1 MNRWKKWIQTRVV
14 RSRLP
19 LYFACLVLLVIG
31 LLIVPLYLMY
41 SNKLKAQIATI
52 NGAQLA
58 QIQASLDRI
67 LQGIDRSTI
76 KLSEDTHVK
85 RFVFLERNSLFENEE
100 DYQLS
105 LKRLYDV
112 LRNEEKFYE
121 NMATI
126 YLYIPETGQMITGQQ
141 ALPLEQFDDRSF
153 VAELADPGQPAFRWL
168 GRRTAD
174 AFKIQGDTAQ
184 HEVISFY
191 RKFSHDGEAAESM
204 LVMNVRLELL
214 HKFLREFRSE
224 YPLALLIMD
233 ANHDVIYAQAKDM
246 ALAEPEVARLLA
258 NAGDDYLVS
267 EASSRYSH
275 WTYTV
280 AIEKAWILRPVRM
293 IGQITFGVA
302 LAVLLCGLAAS
313 LYFSRRYVRPL
324 EQTLGQWAGKGGITR
339 EALAAELAGELA
351 APGVDLLHAEV
362 KRLVTSATM
371 YGQIVEQNR
380 PVIKDRMLL
389 DLLRNNRWASSRLIP
404 LGIKPGGGYYQV
416 CLALLDD
423 GQELGEHILYAALN
437 IGQESLAKLGCLV
450 EAVPVHEHSF
460 ALICC
465 SAEPG
470 GGEQTAG
477 QGIGAGEDEG
487 EAAAAAGAGNVG
499 GDQDEGDVE
508 NESGRLAARGDGAAA
523 HGKAAPVSRER
534 LQEELLALQ
543 HNLQLFLKMSW
554 TIGAGGAYASD
565 AKVSQSYREAAIA
578 VHHRAY
584 RGKGAIIHFADL
596 PGSAAIPTEDEW
608 LKYKASI
615 IASVRTGNK
624 QQLAEALEQLAEWL
638 EQHSNG
644 RINHMNYI
652 FYSILIS
659 VEQIIYELNLNR
671 RLVFADGQSIFALID
686 TCTTLVEIRHVL
698 LDTCGKMIDY
708 LASRPF
714 TGKASLIS
722 TVADYIQASYMEEH
736 LSLESVASRFNM
748 NPSYLGQLMKRELGK
763 TFLQYVT
770 EARIERAKQLL
781 AQTARTVQDISGE
794 VGYSNRSTF
803 IRVFKSAVGLTPSEY
818 RNRLHAAHDADSAG
832 R

>member
-1 MNRWKKWIQTRVV
+1 MNNWRKWIRTRVI

-19 LYFACLVLLVIG
+19 LYFACLVLLVIA
-31 LLIVPLYLMY
+31 LLIVPLYAMY
-41 SNKLKAQIATI
+41 TSKLKAQIATI
-52 NGAQLA
+52 NGAQLS

-105 LKRLYDV
+105 LRRLYDV

-121 NMATI
+121 NMVTV
-126 YLYIPETGQMITGQQ
+126 YLYIPETGQVITGQQ
-141 ALPLEQFDDRSF
+141 AQPLEQFKDRDF
-153 VAELADPGQPAFRWL
+153 VAQLADPGQPTFRWL

-174 AFKIQGDTAQ
+174 VFNIQGDTAQ

-191 RKFSHDGEAAESM
+191 RTFSNDGEAPESM
-204 LVMNVRLELL
+204 MVMNVRLELL

-224 YPLALLIMD
+224 YPLALLITD

-246 ALAEPEVARLLA
+246 TLADPQVARLLA
-258 NAGDDYLVS
+258 GADDDYLVS

-275 WTYTV
+275 WTYAV
-280 AIEKAWILRPVRM
+280 AIDKAWILRPVRM

-302 LAVLLCGLAAS
+302 AAVLLCGLAVS

-324 EQTLGQWAGKGGITR
+324 EQTLGQWAGKASMAR
-339 EALAAELAGELA
+339 EAVAAELAGELA

-371 YGQIVEQNR
+371 YGQVVEQNR

-404 LGIKPGGGYYQV
+404 LGIEPGGGYYQV
-416 CLALLDD
+416 CVALLDD
-423 GQELGEHILYAALN
+423 GQELGEHLLYAALN

-450 EAVPVHEHSF
+450 QAVPISEHSF
-460 ALICC
+460 ALIC
-465 SAEPG
+465 G
-470 GGEQTAG
+470 GGETG
-477 QGIGAGEDEG
+477 VG
-487 EAAAAAGAGNVG
+487 EALLVTRA
-499 GDQDEGDVE
+499 
-508 NESGRLAARGDGAAA
+508 
-523 HGKAAPVSRER
+523 R

-543 HNLQLFLKMSW
+543 SNLKTFLKMSW
-554 TIGAGGAYASD
+554 TIGAGGAYESD
-565 AKVSQSYREAAIA
+565 TLVSRSYREAAIA
-578 VHHRAY
+578 VHHRVY
-584 RGKGAIIHFADL
+584 RGKGAIIHFEDL
-596 PGSAAIPTEDEW
+596 PGSAAVPTEDEW

-624 QQLAEALEQLAEWL
+624 EQLGEAVEQLAEWL
-638 EQHSNG
+638 EQHSSG

-671 RLVFADGQSIFALID
+671 RHVFADGQSIFALVD

-698 LDTCGKMIDY
+698 LATCGKMIDY
-708 LASRPF
+708 LANRPF
-714 TGKASLIS
+714 AGKASMIS
-722 TVADYIQASYMEEH
+722 AVAEYIQSSYTEEH
-736 LSLESVASRFNM
+736 LSLESVAQRFHM

-781 AQTARTVQDISGE
+781 AQNVRTIQDISGE

-803 IRVFKSAVGLTPSEY
+803 IRVFKNAVGMTPSEY
-818 RNRLHAAHDADSAG
+818 RNRPPAAHDVESAG
-832 R
+832 RR

>member
-1 MNRWKKWIQTRVV
+1 MNRWKRWYQTRVV

-121 NMATI
+121 NMVTI
-126 YLYIPETGQMITGQQ
+126 YLYIPETGQIITGQQ
-141 ALPLEQFDDRSF
+141 ALPLEQFDERGF
-153 VAELADPGQPAFRWL
+153 VEQLADPGQPSFRWL

-174 AFKIQGDTAQ
+174 AFKIQGDAAQ

-191 RKFSHDGEAAESM
+191 RKFSHDGEAAEAM
-204 LVMNVRLELL
+204 MVMNVRLELL

-233 ANHDVIYAQAKDM
+233 ANQEMIYAQAKDM
-246 ALAEPEVARLLA
+246 ALAEPEVAHLLA
-258 NAGDDYLVS
+258 KSGADYLVS

-293 IGQITFGVA
+293 IGQITIGVA
-302 LAVLLCGLAAS
+302 MAVLLCGLAAS

-324 EQTLGQWAGKGGITR
+324 ERTLGQWAGKGGIAR
-339 EALAAELAGELA
+339 EELAAELAGELA
-351 APGVDLLHAEV
+351 APGVDLLHEEV

-371 YGQIVEQNR
+371 YGQVVEQNR

-450 EAVPVHEHSF
+450 EAVPVNEHSF

-465 SAEPG
+465 GVEPGDGESAERSSE
-470 GGEQTAG
+470 GEGIAWNGDGEADAKDHGSGYTTG
-477 QGIGAGEDEG
+477 QGDGDGDAIG
-487 EAAAAAGAGNVG
+487 VG
-499 GDQDEGDVE
+499 GYRTV
-508 NESGRLAARGDGAAA
+508 RGSKTVA
-523 HGKAAPVSRER
+523 VSRAR

-554 TIGAGGAYASD
+554 TIGAGGPYESD
-565 AKVSQSYREAAIA
+565 AMVSQSYREAAIA
-578 VHHRAY
+578 VHHRVY

-608 LKYKASI
+608 LKYKESI

-624 QQLAEALEQLAEWL
+624 QQLAEALRQLAEWL

-671 RLVFADGQSIFALID
+671 RHVFTDGQSIFALVD
-686 TCTTLVEIRHVL
+686 TCTTLVEIRQVL

-708 LASRPF
+708 LESRPF
-714 TGKASLIS
+714 AGKASMIG

-736 LSLESVASRFNM
+736 LSLESVAMRFNM

-781 AQTARTVQDISGE
+781 AQTTHTIQDISGE

-818 RNRLHAAHDADSAG
+818 RNRLRAVHEADSAG